1 MKIVS
6 FNVNGIRA
14 TVKKG
19 LFESLEAMNADVY
32 CMQETKANTD
42 QVREALF
49 GLDGF
54 EVYANSANRAGYSG
68 TAIITRI
75 KPIRHF
81 EDINIEIHDGEG
93 RVIGLEF
100 DDFFL
105 VNVYVPNSGN
115 GLARLDYRKT
125 WDDDFRDFLSKLQN
139 QKPVVL
145 CGDLNVAHRPID
157 LARPKSNYNKTAG
170 YTQTEIDGFDA
181 LINTG
186 FVDTFRY
193 LYPVTVKYSWWSF
206 RANARDNNI
215 GWRLDYFLMSKSLL
229 PNLKDSFILNEI
241 EGSDHCPVGVEL
253 L

>member
-1 MKIVS
+1 MKIIS

-19 LFESLEAMNADVY
+19 LFDSIEQMDADIY
-32 CMQETKANTD
+32 CMQETKANPE

-81 EDINIEIHDGEG
+81 EDINLAHHDAEG

-105 VNVYVPNSGN
+105 VNVYVPNSGSN
-115 GLARLDYRKT
+115 LDRLDYRKS
-125 WDDDFRDFLSKLQN
+125 WDDDFRVFLTNLQS

-181 LINTG
+181 LLNAG

-193 LYPVTVKYSWWSF
+193 LYPDTVKYSWWSF
-206 RANARDNNI
+206 RMNARANNI
-215 GWRLDYFLMSKSLL
+215 GWRLDYFLVSKNML
-229 PNLKDSFILNEI
+229 PKLSEAFILNEI
-241 EGSDHCPVGVEL
+241 EGSDHCPIGVVFN
-253 L
+253 